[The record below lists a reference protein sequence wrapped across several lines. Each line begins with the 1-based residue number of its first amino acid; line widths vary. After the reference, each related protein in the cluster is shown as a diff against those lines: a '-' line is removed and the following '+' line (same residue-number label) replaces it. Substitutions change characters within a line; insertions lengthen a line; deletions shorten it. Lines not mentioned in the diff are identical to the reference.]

1 MERLEARAC
10 ALMTYVQKSR
20 TTTLPYRTVPIEY
33 TIPQYHSSM
42 AVDVGRRKIW
52 YVVTVGLQITL
63 KIIKVHFYNGEIAA
77 LNSGTQFYRTFKFD
91 SSI

>member
-1 MERLEARAC
+1 MYRSHELR
-10 ALMTYVQKSR
+10 
-20 TTTLPYRTVPIEY
+20 YRTVPIECIY

-77 LNSGTQFYRTFKFD
+77 FNSGTQFYRTFKFD